1 MHVHLAGVS
10 KHHGAATVL
19 DRVDLLVGDHSRLGI
34 VGPNGIGKST
44 LLRLLAGLDAA
55 DTGTIDRVPAGL
67 TAGYLEQER
76 EPRAGETVIGLL
88 RRRTGIDAAERD
100 LEQAA
105 AALAEGTDAV
115 DAYDSALEQLLT
127 LGGADLE
134 SRARTALAELG
145 LRVAPDRMT
154 ATLSGGEA
162 ARLSLAAV
170 TLSRFD
176 VLLLDEPTNDL
187 DFDGLE
193 RLERFLRGYRGA
205 LAVVSHDREFLDRTV
220 TRIAEID
227 PRSRTVREWAGG
239 WTAYE
244 TARDAARRRAYHAF
258 EESRQRRRELTEL
271 LSTRR
276 TEARGKGQGLGERS
290 GGSDRRGTN
299 ALRTKVRQAERLL
312 ERSPEAEKP
321 FEPWEL
327 QLTLGAGRRLG
338 GEVVSLLG
346 AVGCQGSFCLGP
358 IDFAVT
364 AGERVAITG
373 RNGSGKS
380 TLLAMLL
387 GRIELAAGTRA
398 VGRTVVVGT
407 LGQQRDDY
415 ATGESLVDTFVER
428 TGLTPVDARTLLAK
442 FGLGATHND
451 RPGRSLSPGERTR
464 ALLAELQQNAVNL
477 LVLDEPT
484 NHLDL
489 EAVEQLEQAL
499 GRYEGSLVVVSH
511 DRRFLEQVA
520 PTRALDLDPGPG
532 VEVGSGFAPLG

>member
-1 MHVHLAGVS
+1 MHVQLAGVS
-10 KHHGAATVL
+10 KHHGAAAVL
-19 DRVDLLVGDHSRLGI
+19 DRVDLVLGDHSRLGI

-44 LLRLLAGLDAA
+44 LLRLLAGLETPDA
-55 DTGTIDRVPAGL
+55 GTSDRAPAGL

-76 EPRAGETVIGLL
+76 ERIADETIGGLL
-88 RRRTGIDAAERD
+88 RRRTGVAAAEHDLELTAVALGEGVDAA
-100 LEQAA
+100 
-105 AALAEGTDAV
+105 
-115 DAYDSALEQLLT
+115 DAYDAALQRFLL

-134 SRARTALAELG
+134 SRAREALADLG
-145 LRVAPDRMT
+145 LKLGLERLV

-187 DFDGLE
+187 DFDGIE
-193 RLERFLRGYRGA
+193 RLERFVQSYSGA

-220 TRIAEID
+220 KRIAEID
-227 PRSRTVREWAGG
+227 PRTRAVKEWAGG

-244 TARDAARRRAYHAF
+244 AARDVARQAAYGAF

-276 TEARGKGQGLGERS
+276 TEARSKGHGLGEKS

-312 ERSPEAEKP
+312 ERNPEAEKP
-321 FEPWEL
+321 YEPWEL
-327 QLTLGAGRRLG
+327 QLTLRAGKRLR
-338 GEVVSLLG
+338 GEVAGLQA
-346 AVGCQGSFCLGP
+346 AVARRGSFCLGP
-358 IDFAVT
+358 VDFVIA
-364 AGERVAITG
+364 AGERIAITG

-387 GRIELAAGTRA
+387 GRLELTAGTRTI
-398 VGRTVVVGT
+398 GRTTVVGA
-407 LGQQRDDY
+407 LGQERDDY
-415 ATGESLVDTFVER
+415 EGDDSLLTSFAAR
-428 TGLTPVDARTLLAK
+428 TGLTPVDTRTLLAK
-442 FGLGATHND
+442 FGLGADHID
-451 RPGRSLSPGERTR
+451 RPCRTLSPGERTR
-464 ALLAELQQNAVNL
+464 ALLAELQQNEVNL

-489 EAVEQLEQAL
+489 EAIEQLEQAL
-499 GRYEGSLVVVSH
+499 DGYDGSLVVVSH
-511 DRRFLEQVA
+511 DRRFLERIA
-520 PTRALDLDPGPG
+520 PTRELRLPR
-532 VEVGSGFAPLG
+532 V